1 MSNPIEISMNTTA
14 RALRTLFAGLLALA
28 CVAAWSDD
36 AAIRKTW
43 AQQHPNGP
51 AIDEISKT
59 PIAGLF
65 ELRVGKDVLYS
76 DESGVYQIYPSPDR
90 MDGHIIDASKKADL
104 TDARLARILAADLP
118 KLPYG
123 DALVFK
129 QGTGARHM
137 IVFEDPNCHFC
148 KDAEKNF
155 AALKNVT
162 IHTFLI
168 PILGDDSVVK
178 ARQIWCSKN
187 NSQVWR
193 TWMLDGVMPPRPMGS
208 CDVKALDRNLDLAT
222 RYHLNYT
229 PAIIFD
235 DGSKFAGNADLEHL
249 TKRLD
254 EVGAA
259 VPTKK
264 G

>member
-1 MSNPIEISMNTTA
+1 MTMFVRP
-14 RALRTLFAGLLALA
+14 LRLLLAGLLALSCA
-28 CVAAWSDD
+28 AAWSDE

-43 AQQHPNGP
+43 AQQHPDGP
-51 AIDEISKT
+51 AIDEIAKT
-59 PIAGLF
+59 PIAGLY
-65 ELRVGKDVLYS
+65 ELRIGKDILYS
-76 DESGVYQIYPSPDR
+76 DDQGVYQIYPSHDR
-90 MDGHIIDASKKADL
+90 IDGHIVDANKKVDITDERLSK
-104 TDARLARILAADLP
+104 ILATDLP
-118 KLPYG
+118 KLPYN

-129 QGTGARHM
+129 QGNGARRM
-137 IVFEDPNCHFC
+137 IVFEDPNCHYC

-162 IHTFLI
+162 IYTFLI

-178 ARQIWCSKN
+178 AREIWCSKN
-187 NSQVWR
+187 NAQVWR
-193 TWMLDGVMPPRPMGS
+193 TWMLQGVMPPRPMGS
-208 CDVKALDRNLDLAT
+208 CDVQALERNLDLAG

-235 DGSKFAGNADLEHL
+235 DGSKFAGSADLEHL

-254 EVGAA
+254 EVAA
-259 VPTKK
+259 AASKK

>member
-1 MSNPIEISMNTTA
+1 MTTFA
-14 RALRTLFAGLLALA
+14 RTLRHLFAATLALA
-28 CVAAWSDD
+28 CAFASADE

-43 AQQHPNGP
+43 NQQHPNGP
-51 AIDEISKT
+51 AIDEITKT
-59 PIAGLF
+59 PIAGLY
-65 ELRVGKDVLYS
+65 ELRIAKDIVYS
-76 DESGVYQIYPSPDR
+76 DEQGVYQIYPSHDR
-90 MDGHIIDASKKADL
+90 VEGHLIEANKKVDV
-104 TDARLARILAADLP
+104 TEEHLAKMMAQDVP

-129 QGTGARHM
+129 QGTGARRM

-148 KDAEKNF
+148 KDAEHNF

-162 IHTFLI
+162 IYTFLI

-178 ARQIWCSKN
+178 ARMIWCSKDHA
-187 NSQVWR
+187 QVWR
-193 TWMLDGVMPPRPMGS
+193 TWMLQGVMPPRPMGS
-208 CDVKALDRNLDLAT
+208 CDVKALDRNLDLAE

-235 DGSKFAGNADLEHL
+235 DGSKFAGNADIDHL

-254 EVGAA
+254 EVAA
-259 VPTKK
+259 ASKK

>member
-1 MSNPIEISMNTTA
+1 MNTFA
-14 RALRTLFAGLLALA
+14 RALRILAAGVLALA
-28 CVAAWSDD
+28 CAAAWSDE

-43 AQQHPNGP
+43 NQQHPNGP
-51 AIDEISKT
+51 AIDEITKT
-59 PIAGLF
+59 PIAGLY
-65 ELRVGKDVLYS
+65 ELKVAKDIIYS
-76 DESGVYQIYPSPDR
+76 DEQGIYQIYPSHDR
-90 MDGHIIDASKKADL
+90 VEGHLIEANKKVDV
-104 TDARLARILAADLP
+104 TEERLAKMMAQDLP

-129 QGTGARHM
+129 QGTGARRM

-148 KDAEKNF
+148 KDAEHNF

-162 IHTFLI
+162 IYTFLI

-178 ARQIWCSKN
+178 AREIWCSKN
-187 NSQVWR
+187 NAQVWR
-193 TWMLDGVMPPRPMGS
+193 TWMLQGVMPPRPMGS
-208 CDVKALDRNLDLAT
+208 CDVQALERNLDLAG

-235 DGSKFAGNADLEHL
+235 DGSKFAGSADLEHL

-254 EVGAA
+254 EVAA
-259 VPTKK
+259 AASKK

>member
-1 MSNPIEISMNTTA
+1 MSLHLEIPMKTLA
-14 RALRTLFAGLLALA
+14 RFLRLLPAGLLALA
-28 CVAAWSDD
+28 CAAAWSDE

-43 AQQHPNGP
+43 AQLHPTGP

-59 PIAGLF
+59 PIAGLY
-65 ELRVGKDVLYS
+65 ELRIGKDILYS
-76 DESGVYQIYPSPDR
+76 DEQGVYQIYPSHER
-90 MDGHIIDASKKADL
+90 VDGHIVNASKKVDL
-104 TDARLARILAADLP
+104 TEDRLAKILAQDLP

-129 QGTGARHM
+129 QGTGARRM
-137 IVFEDPNCHFC
+137 IVFEDPNCHYC

-162 IHTFLI
+162 IYTFLI
-168 PILGDDSVVK
+168 PILGDDSVIK
-178 ARQIWCSKN
+178 ARAIWCSKN

-193 TWMLDGVMPPRPMGS
+193 TWMLQGVMPPRPMGT
-208 CDVKALDRNLDLAT
+208 CDVEALNRNLDLAG

-235 DGSKFAGNADLEHL
+235 DGSKFAGSADLESL
-249 TKRLD
+249 NKRLD
-254 EVGAA
+254 EVPVA
-259 VPTKK
+259 PRK

>member
-1 MSNPIEISMNTTA
+1 MNTFA
-14 RALRTLFAGLLALA
+14 RALRTLAAGVLALA
-28 CVAAWSDD
+28 CAAAWSDE

-43 AQQHPNGP
+43 SQQHPNGP
-51 AIDEISKT
+51 AIDEITKT
-59 PIAGLF
+59 PIAGLY
-65 ELRVGKDVLYS
+65 ELKVAKDIIYS
-76 DESGVYQIYPSPDR
+76 DEQGVYQIYPSHDR
-90 MDGHIIDASKKADL
+90 VEGHLIEANKKVDV
-104 TDARLARILAADLP
+104 TEERLAKMMAQDLP

-129 QGTGARHM
+129 QGTGARRM

-148 KDAEKNF
+148 KDAEHTF

-162 IHTFLI
+162 IYTFLI

-178 ARQIWCSKN
+178 ARMIWCSKN
-187 NSQVWR
+187 NAQVWR
-193 TWMLDGVMPPRPMGS
+193 TWMLQGVMPPRPMGS
-208 CDVKALDRNLDLAT
+208 CDVKALDRNLDLAE

-235 DGSKFAGNADLEHL
+235 DGSKFAGNADIDHL

-254 EVGAA
+254 EVAA
-259 VPTKK
+259 ASKK